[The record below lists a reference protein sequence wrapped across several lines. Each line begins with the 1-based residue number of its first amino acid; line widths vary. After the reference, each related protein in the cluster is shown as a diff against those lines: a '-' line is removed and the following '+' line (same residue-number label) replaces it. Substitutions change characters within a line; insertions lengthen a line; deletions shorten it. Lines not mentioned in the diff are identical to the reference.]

1 MRSGNG
7 YRFVAAV
14 SGSVVAGA
22 VLLVLLMAPG
32 CDQAPGN
39 PGNPGTPGPVT
50 VGKAAD
56 NSHCLVCHLDF
67 KTELLTAQHEKAGIG
82 CTTCHGES
90 LAHGDDEF
98 NIITPDVS
106 FGRAEID
113 PFCKTCHQAKK
124 DSQVYA
130 AFLKKWRD
138 KRRPNGRIIS
148 EESVC
153 TDCHG
158 NHAVLSPD
166 KLMEAT
172 APR

>member
-1 MRSGNG
+1 VTSGTVH
-7 YRFVAAV
+7 RVVAA
-14 SGSVVAGA
+14 GALSVVAGA
-22 VLLVLLMAPG
+22 VLLAGLMAPG
-32 CDQAPGN
+32 CDRM

-67 KTELLTAQHEKAGIG
+67 KTESLTAWHEKAGVG

-98 NIITPDVS
+98 NIITPDVT

-113 PFCKTCHQAKK
+113 RFCKGCHETKK
-124 DSQVYA
+124 DTQEHA
-130 AFLKKWRD
+130 AFLKKWED

-172 APR
+172 TPR